1 MTDHEREILYRI
13 NKYAEKELGDI
24 DPQKVQ
30 VSMQLQKLKPIM
42 EEIAKEEGKSLEEIF
57 ILYMDIQSEASC
69 ATQKKLEDDLQDLN
83 TGEGMPILIRN
94 QQVDSI
100 VVTYNIIIIH
110 LQDIQYKIIK
120 SRVFLNMC

>member
-1 MTDHEREILYRI
+1 MTDHEREILNRI
-13 NKYAEKELGDI
+13 NKFAEKELGDI

-30 VSMQLQKLKPIM
+30 ISAQLQKLRPIM

-83 TGEGMPILIRN
+83 DGNGMPILIRN
-94 QQVDSI
+94 
-100 VVTYNIIIIH
+100 
-110 LQDIQYKIIK
+110 
-120 SRVFLNMC
+120 